1 LTALSRDK
9 TIVKEAALLDLLEVR
24 RGHFRY
30 ESGYHGEIWLD
41 LDTLFLKPRALTP
54 FVQELAARLA
64 RRDIE
69 VVVGPLTGVA
79 FLAQMIAAELGA
91 LFAYTEPQPSS
102 SSDGLFSV
110 LYRLPDAMARFLKGK
125 RVAIADDV
133 INAGSAVRGTFNALV
148 DAGAVPTVVGAL
160 LTLGEAAGPFFQKN
174 GMALER
180 LATLASPLWAPA
192 DCPHCARDAPFGRF
206 ASDASDEPTCPI

>member
-1 LTALSRDK
+1 
-9 TIVKEAALLDLLEVR
+9 VKEAALLDLLEVR

-64 RRDIE
+64 RRDVE
-69 VVVGPLTGVA
+69 VVAGPLTGGA

-91 LFAYTEPQPSS
+91 LFAYTEPQRSS
-102 SSDGLFSV
+102 SSDRLFPV
-110 LYRLPDAMARFLKGK
+110 LYRLPDAMARVLKGK
-125 RVAIADDV
+125 RVAIVDDV
-133 INAGSAVRGTFNALV
+133 VNAGSAIRGTFNALV
-148 DAGAVPTVVGAL
+148 EAGAVPTAVGAL
-160 LTLGEAAGPFFQKN
+160 LTLSDAAGPFIREN
-174 GMALER
+174 GMALEH

-192 DCPHCARDAPFGRF
+192 DCPHCACDAPFGPF
-206 ASDASDEPTCPI
+206 AGGASDEPTCPI